1 MGPGEFFGGNV
12 VQARRAKAQP
22 ARVIIPLVVAAALLV
37 GGLLAAWKFSP
48 AATTAGPQAE
58 SSTAAVESQAP
69 SIAESSPTPSAT
81 TDPASAASEEALEAC
96 QAKVRAA
103 DEVLKEGETGVLHWI
118 DHVQVQTD
126 DIDGKL
132 TDKERKARFAKTRV
146 KGPGDLK
153 RYEDALDAYED
164 LEGSCDT
171 TDGADSTVA
180 AALKKC
186 NERSEAQQPVLK
198 ATAGGMKD
206 WRAHVKFMQFNKEHP
221 DPDAASKRQTSWM
234 KQYNAAPKNIK
245 AFKKA
250 TEDFKAPDC

>member
-1 MGPGEFFGGNV
+1 V

-22 ARVIIPLVVAAALLV
+22 ARVIIPLVVAAALLG

-81 TDPASAASEEALEAC
+81 ADPASAASEKALEAC
-96 QAKVRAA
+96 QAKVKAA
-103 DEVLKEGETGVLHWI
+103 DEVLKKGETGVLHWI

-126 DIDGKL
+126 AFAGKL
-132 TDKERKARFAKTRV
+132 TPDERKTQFAKTRV

-153 RYEDALDAYED
+153 HYEDALEAYENLD
-164 LEGSCDT
+164 ASCDT
-171 TDGADSTVA
+171 VDGAHSTVA

-186 NERSEAQQPVLK
+186 NERSEAQEPVLK
-198 ATAGGMKD
+198 ATAAGMDD
-206 WRAHVKFMQFNKEHP
+206 WKTHVKFMQHNKEHP
-221 DPDAASKRQTSWM
+221 DPDAAGKRQSLWM
-234 KQYNAAPKNIK
+234 KQYNGAPKNIK

-250 TEDFKAPDC
+250 TEDFKAPKC

>member
-1 MGPGEFFGGNV
+1 V

-22 ARVIIPLVVAAALLV
+22 ARIIIPLAVAAALLV
-37 GGLLAAWKFSP
+37 GGLFAAWKFWP
-48 AATTAGPQAE
+48 TATTAGPQAA
-58 SSTAAVESQAP
+58 SSTTVAESQAP

-81 TDPASAASEEALEAC
+81 ADPASAASAKALEAC
-96 QAKVRAA
+96 QAKVNAA
-103 DEVLKEGETGVLHWI
+103 DKVLKEGETGVSNWM

-126 DIDGKL
+126 AFAGKL
-132 TDKERKARFAKTRV
+132 TDEERKTQFAKTRV

-153 RYEDALDAYED
+153 HYEDALEAYED

-171 TDGADSTVA
+171 VDGAESTVA

-198 ATAGGMKD
+198 ATDAGMDD
-206 WRAHVKFMQFNKEHP
+206 WKAHVKFMQFNKEHP